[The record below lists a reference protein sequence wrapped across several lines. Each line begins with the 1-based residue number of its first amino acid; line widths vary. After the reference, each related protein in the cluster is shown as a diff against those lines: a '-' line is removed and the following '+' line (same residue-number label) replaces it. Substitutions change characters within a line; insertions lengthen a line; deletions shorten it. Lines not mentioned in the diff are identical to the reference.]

1 MITFIRQQKVTEPQS
16 AEKNEAKRETPDK
29 ENQTGGQNKPA
40 VSQEGVKTVFNIEPS
55 QSTGPNAQDIKDG
68 HAYLRPM
75 PKVLYQV

>member
-29 ENQTGGQNKPA
+29 ENQNKPA